1 MPVSD
6 DERSGRVPRL
16 HVLASAGE
24 IERPHGPA
32 TLRRLL
38 RRPHPIAVHVRAR
51 LPARR
56 IYELSADLAGAARES
71 GSWCVVN
78 GRPDI
83 ALAAGAQ
90 GVQLGGAALG
100 VREVRAMVAG
110 SSLRVG
116 ASVHDPEEARERATE
131 GVDYLVVG
139 TVYETESHPGRK
151 GRGPGWIRR
160 VHESLA
166 GGDRPPL
173 LAIGGVTLDR
183 IPELARA
190 GAYGVVV
197 HRAVWE
203 SADPVE
209 AADRLAAALE
219 REGETATGEG
229 DEENRDTRER

>member
-1 MPVSD
+1 MGEGIWSVPVSD

-151 GRGPGWIRR
+151 GRGP
-160 VHESLA
+160 
-166 GGDRPPL
+166 PL